1 MDFTKER
8 RPVMK
13 VEKISRNNKLNTF
26 TELNGYDQYIAID
39 WSQDGFSL
47 ARLTS
52 KSKDPKWY
60 TGIAKVELVK
70 DYLKTIRGK
79 KILAI
84 EETTSTHWLYVELK
98 EYVNRIL
105 VCDPYRNKLL
115 NEGAK
120 NDDIDA
126 GKLCIL
132 LRGGFLK
139 EVYHSLDENYS
150 IRKLLS
156 AYEDLV
162 KAGVRVKNQK
172 SASYRAL
179 GLYYKK
185 EKLITNDEIISF
197 IELQQ
202 NSAIR
207 YYEEEKEKYE
217 KEYRKIKKRIP
228 VIENMCRISGLD
240 TITSVTIYGIVID
253 ANRFPNKNKYWGYC
267 GLAKH
272 KKMSGKRNYGKR
284 QIRSSRKLKWVYK
297 TAALAAIGGK
307 NDINEYYKEMIKKGY
322 SEDKARHAVARY
334 IAKVTYAMMKHGTS
348 YIPYSWREKIAA

>member
-1 MDFTKER
+1 
-8 RPVMK
+8 MK
-13 VEKISRNNKLNTF
+13 VEKVNSKNKLNTF
-26 TELNGYDQYIAID
+26 TELEGYDQYLAID

-52 KSKDPKWY
+52 KSRTPKWF
-60 TGIAKVELVK
+60 TGIAKVEIVK

-79 KILAI
+79 KILTI

-98 EYVNRIL
+98 EYVDKIV

-126 GKLCIL
+126 GKLCML

-139 EVYHSLDENYS
+139 EVYHSLDGSYT

-172 SASYRAL
+172 SALYRAL
-179 GLYYKK
+179 GLHHKK
-185 EKLITNDEIISF
+185 EKLTTEDKILLIIES
-197 IELQQ
+197 QQ
-202 NSAIR
+202 NSAIK
-207 YYEEEKEKYE
+207 YYEEEKAKYKKEFEKI
-217 KEYRKIKKRIP
+217 RRRIP
-228 VIENMCRISGLD
+228 VIENMCKISGLD
-240 TITSVTIYGIVID
+240 TITAVTIYGIVID
-253 ANRFPNKNKYWGYC
+253 AKRFPNKNKYWGYC

-272 KKMSGKRNYGKR
+272 DKTSGKRNYGKR
-284 QIRSSRKLKWVYK
+284 QIRSSRKLKSVYK
-297 TAALAAIGGK
+297 IAALAAIGGK
-307 NDINEYYKEMIKKGY
+307 NDISEYYKELIDKGY

-334 IAKVTYAMMKHGTS
+334 IAKVTYGMMKHGTS
-348 YIPYSWREKIAA
+348 YRPYAWRNNMAA

>member
-1 MDFTKER
+1 
-8 RPVMK
+8 MK
-13 VEKISRNNKLNTF
+13 LEKRSSKNKLNTF
-26 TELNGYDQYIAID
+26 TELHGYDQYLAID

-47 ARLTS
+47 ARLTP
-52 KSKDPKWY
+52 KSQEPKWF
-60 TGIAKVELVK
+60 TGVAKVETVK
-70 DYLKTIRGK
+70 NYLKEIRGK

-98 EYVNRIL
+98 EYVEKIV

-139 EVYHSLDENYS
+139 EVYHSQDENYT

-179 GLYYKK
+179 GLHHKR
-185 EKLITNDEIISF
+185 EKLTTKDKTLLF
-197 IELQQ
+197 IEIQQ
-202 NSAIR
+202 NSAIK
-207 YYEEEKEKYE
+207 YYEEEKAKYKKEFEKI
-217 KEYRKIKKRIP
+217 RRRIP
-228 VIENMCRISGLD
+228 VIENMCKISGLN
-240 TITSVTIYGIVID
+240 TITAVTIYGIVID

-272 KKMSGKRNYGKR
+272 IKMSGKRNYGKR
-284 QIRSSRKLKWVYK
+284 QIRSSRKLKGTYK
-297 TAALAAIGGK
+297 SAAIAAIGGK
-307 NDINEYYKEMIKKGY
+307 NDINEYYKELLKKGF

-334 IAKVTYAMMKHGTS
+334 IAKVSYGMMKHGTT
-348 YIPYSWREKIAA
+348 YIPYSWRKKIAA